1 VRAEGGP
8 LLVFGIDG
16 GDARMLLRWA
26 AEGHLPVLAALLQRG
41 GHATTSGPEHVC
53 EHGTGLS
60 LLSGQSRAS
69 HGHYNFR
76 ELRPGSY
83 ELRIATAKGRAEP
96 FWARLRGTGQRV
108 AVLDPFDTYPACGV
122 AGVQVANLAIHE
134 AALSALP
141 AAAEPPGL
149 LAEAERILGRRERFL
164 EYDVAA
170 TPAAD
175 RALLRRMLDRIGR
188 KGRLLRHLA
197 RGRPDLVV
205 AGFYEAHTGGHRFWR
220 YRPEARGPLARR
232 EDPELTHAIR
242 SLCAA
247 IDRELG
253 LLLAELPPDANVFVV
268 SAFGMEDHF
277 PMGGLASSFCRELGY
292 QPAPPPGPPTA
303 SPLDLARRLLPQGL
317 RAWISERLPGPI
329 QERLLADA
337 FRSGTDWSR
346 TTAFAI
352 PSLYTSFLRVN
363 LKGREPLGTVER
375 GADYEALL
383 KRLSGDL
390 LALLDPAT
398 GACPVARIT
407 CTAEAF
413 GGGPPE
419 ALPDVFVEW
428 KPRTEY
434 AYRLEHPRATLD
446 QAREAYFRDSYHSYQ
461 GFVAAAGPALAGR
474 GALPPVEL
482 LDLAPTFLH
491 LLGQPPSKEWRGSVA
506 RSLLG

>member
-1 VRAEGGP
+1 
-8 LLVFGIDG
+8 
-16 GDARMLLRWA
+16 
-26 AEGHLPVLAALLQRG
+26 
-41 GHATTSGPEHVC
+41 
-53 EHGTGLS
+53 
-60 LLSGQSRAS
+60 
-69 HGHYNFR
+69 
-76 ELRPGSY
+76 
-83 ELRIATAKGRAEP
+83 
-96 FWARLRGTGQRV
+96 V

-141 AAAEPPGL
+141 PAAEPPQR
-149 LAEAERILGRRERFL
+149 LAEAERVLGRRERFL
-164 EYDVAA
+164 EYDAAA
-170 TPAAD
+170 TPSAD
-175 RALLRRMLDRIGR
+175 RALLRRMLDRIER

-197 RGRPDLVV
+197 GGRPDLVV

-232 EDPELTHAIR
+232 EDGELTHAIR
-242 SLCAA
+242 SLYVA

-253 LLLAELPPDANVFVV
+253 LLLAELPASANVFVV

-277 PMGGLASSFCRELGY
+277 PMGGLAGAFCRELGY
-292 QPAPPPGPPTA
+292 QPAPPPGPPPAT
-303 SPLDLARRLLPQGL
+303 PLGLARRILPQGL
-317 RAWISERLPGPI
+317 RTWISERLPGPL

-337 FRSGTDWSR
+337 FRSGTDWAR

-363 LKGREPLGTVER
+363 LKGREPLGTVQQ

-383 KRLSGDL
+383 GRLSDDL
-390 LALLDPAT
+390 RSLVDPAT
-398 GACPVARIT
+398 GACPVARVT
-407 CTAEAF
+407 CAAEAF

-434 AYRLEHPRATLD
+434 AHRLEHPRATLS
-446 QAREAYFRDSYHSYQ
+446 QAREAYLRDSYHSYQ
-461 GFVAAAGPALAGR
+461 GFVAAAGPALARR
-474 GALPPVEL
+474 GALLPVEL

-491 LLGQPPSKEWRGSVA
+491 LLGQPTPTDWRGSVA
-506 RSLLG
+506 SSLLG